1 MVKVFKCNIATPIF
15 FRLYIKAM
23 LLQFC
28 YMTGVIDW
36 LTDYTNG
43 RIGLIEIIIC
53 YLCFLFVQIF
63 FTNNDLIIKK
73 KTVAIQSTLFDG
85 VRHRTFEKNQI
96 KENIFKEEWEWES
109 RLGGDNW
116 WSFVPLIIL
125 TSFTA
130 LFFSP
135 DYKWLTIVTKDNRRY
150 TYYFFGIE
158 YDYYDNAGDLI
169 FEDVFIETAKS
180 GVRVR
185 WRSIKDDYFKH
196 LQKNADRILSEKRF
210 D

>member
-15 FRLYIKAM
+15 ARLYIKAM

-28 YMTGVIDW
+28 YMTGCIDW

-63 FTNNDLIIKK
+63 FTNNDLSIKK
-73 KTVAIQSTLFDG
+73 KTLTVQSTLFDG
-85 VRHRTFEKNQI
+85 IRHRTFEKNQI
-96 KENIFKEEWEWES
+96 KEIIFKDEWAS
-109 RLGGDNW
+109 RLQGGNNW
-116 WSFVPLIIL
+116 WSSILLMLLTFVIG
-125 TSFTA
+125 
-130 LFFSP
+130 LFIPP
-135 DYKWLTIVTKDNRRY
+135 DYKWLTIVTKDNKRY

-158 YDYYDNAGDLI
+158 YDYYDNAGDLL
-169 FEDVFIETAKS
+169 FEDVFRETAKS